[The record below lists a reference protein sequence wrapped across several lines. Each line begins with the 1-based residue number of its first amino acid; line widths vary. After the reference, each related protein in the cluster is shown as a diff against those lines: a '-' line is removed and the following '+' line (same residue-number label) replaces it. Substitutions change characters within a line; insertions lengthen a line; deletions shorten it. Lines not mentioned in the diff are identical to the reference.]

1 MNRKKHLFWGE
12 MYYQPKLTYI
22 LKNLDPAS
30 FDELGKKLEI
40 ILGYPIEVY
49 VNFSDKERWTI
60 SFNGHGIGSSI
71 RLILYVYDPSVET
84 FGAADIE
91 IINPTVEIV
100 DFVVHPKRKG
110 LGTKVINQLIDFIE
124 DKNWGFEIMIL
135 KAQDLKAASFWSK
148 VGFTEEERYPSY
160 TPSMTRPLIKR
171 ISEPK
176 MSIKISYQNSLNEKK
191 VVVSH
196 YELKRNNQG
205 LKLSSNHEIK

>member
-1 MNRKKHLFWGE
+1 MNRKTHFFWSE

-22 LKNLDPAS
+22 LKNLCPS
-30 FDELGKKLEI
+30 LFDELGKKLEI

-49 VNFSDKERWTI
+49 VNNSDKERWTI

-100 DFVVHPKRKG
+100 DFVMHPKRKG

-148 VGFTEEERYPSY
+148 VGFTEADLYPSY
-160 TPSMTRPLIKR
+160 TPSMTRPFIKK

-176 MSIKISYQNSLNEKK
+176 MSIKISYQNSFRGEK
-191 VVVSH
+191 VIISQ
-196 YELKRNNQG
+196 YDLKTNN
-205 LKLSSNHEIK
+205 KSSLINL